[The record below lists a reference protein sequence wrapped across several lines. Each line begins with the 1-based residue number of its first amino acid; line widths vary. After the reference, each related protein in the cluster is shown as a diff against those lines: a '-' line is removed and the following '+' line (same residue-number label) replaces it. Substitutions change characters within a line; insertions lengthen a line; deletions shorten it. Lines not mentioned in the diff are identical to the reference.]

1 LAVEQNLGER
11 VSAKI
16 INFKLPEYE
25 QIPDVGL
32 YLEQT
37 VRFIDEHLAPLPNVS
52 ITGSMVSNYV
62 KKGLIPNP
70 VKKLYDREQIAWL
83 IFIAVAK
90 SVLSLEDIGLLIE
103 LGKKSYPTPRAYEYF
118 VREFMNVLHYVFGLK
133 ETLDNVGVDSTEEK
147 ALLRNT
153 IFTVALKIYLD
164 MCFAAIHGDVP
175 EK

>member
-1 LAVEQNLGER
+1 MEQNLAEQ
-11 VSAKI
+11 VSARIKE
-16 INFKLPEYE
+16 FKLPGYD

-37 VRFIDEHLAPLPNVS
+37 VRFIDEHLDPLPNVS

-103 LGKKSYPTPRAYEYF
+103 LGKRTYPTPRAYEYF
-118 VREFMNVLHYVFGLK
+118 VQEFMNVLHYVFGLK
-133 ETLDNVGVDSTEEK
+133 DTLDNVGVDSTDEK
-147 ALLRNT
+147 VMLRNT
-153 IFTVALKIYLD
+153 IFTVALKSYLD
-164 MCFAAIHGDVP
+164 CCFAVLH
-175 EK
+175 EEE

>member
-1 LAVEQNLGER
+1 MAVEQNLGER

-37 VRFIDEHLAPLPNVS
+37 VRFIEEYLAPLPNLS
-52 ITGSMVSNYV
+52 ITGSMVANYV
-62 KKGLIPNP
+62 KKGLIVNP

-90 SVLSLEDIGLLIE
+90 SVLALDDIRLLME
-103 LGKKSYPTPRAYEYF
+103 LGKKRYTPQKAYEYF
-118 VREFMNVLHYVFGLK
+118 VQEFTNVLHYVFGLK
-133 ETLDNVGVDSTEEK
+133 ENLDSIGEENTDEK
-147 ALLRNT
+147 AMLRNT
-153 IFTVALKIYLD
+153 IFTVALKSYLD
-164 MCFAAIHGDVP
+164 GCFAVLH
-175 EK
+175 EEE